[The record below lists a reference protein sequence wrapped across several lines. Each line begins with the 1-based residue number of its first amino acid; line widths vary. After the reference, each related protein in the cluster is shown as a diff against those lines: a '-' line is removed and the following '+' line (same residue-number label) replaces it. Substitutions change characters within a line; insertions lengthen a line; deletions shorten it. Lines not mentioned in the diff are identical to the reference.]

1 MTPELQRLEEDRKRE
16 KHWKRWGPY
25 LSERQWGT
33 VREDYSSNGDA
44 WNDFPF
50 EQSHRR
56 AYRWGEDGLM
66 GISDNHQR
74 LCFAVALWNER
85 DPILK
90 ERLYGLTNAEGNHG
104 EDVKEVY
111 FYLDSTPTHSYMKA
125 LYKYPQSE
133 YPYNELKNR
142 SARSGIGGFEP
153 ELWNAGKFAEN
164 RYFDVCTEYGKADQN
179 DILIRIT
186 VTNRGPD
193 AAPVHV
199 LPTLWFRNRWSWGR
213 ATSAPPTMTA
223 VGPAAVS
230 LHEETLGDWSFALD
244 GEPSLLFTGNDTN
257 PGGSPGGAP
266 GFYKDAFH
274 RHVVEGCQN
283 VTNSAQKGTKMCG
296 WQHFLLPSGASVVI
310 RARLHDGAA
319 RPDEFADFDAVMARR
334 LEEADEFYQGLRN
347 CDLSPDARNVQRQA
361 FAGLLWT
368 KQFYHYVVE
377 DWLHGDPG
385 SPAPA
390 PERRTGRNSGWTHLF
405 ADNILSMPDKWEY
418 PWFAAWDTAFHMIPF
433 ATLDP
438 EYAKQQLQLFLREWF
453 LHPNGQIPAYEWN
466 FSDVNPPVHAWACYR
481 VFKIDAKQ
489 SGTPDHAFLERC
501 FHKLLMNF
509 TWWVNRKDPAG
520 HNVFEGGFLGLDN
533 IGVFDRSRPLPTGG
547 RLEQSD
553 GTSWMAMYSLNMLRI
568 AVELASINPAYEDIA
583 SKFLEHFLFI
593 SSAMNTANGEGLWD
607 EDDGFYYDRL
617 RLADGSSQPL
627 RVRSLVGLIPLFA
640 VETTEFQETLAFE
653 GFRRRARWFLKH
665 RRDLVTHLLWENA
678 NETRPRGIIALVKP
692 ERLRRVLEVMLDERE
707 FLSPYGIRSLS
718 KIHQERPFVIKVN
731 GEEHR
736 VDYSPAE
743 SGSRM
748 FGGNSNWRGPVWFP
762 INYLIIESLQKF
774 HHYFGDHLK
783 VECPTGSG
791 TLMNLG
797 EVAAELSRR
806 LSRIFLRGERGRRPC
821 YGDTELFQTDPE
833 FRDNLFFHEYFHG
846 DNGAGLGANHQ
857 TGWTA
862 LVAKLLQQSGE

>member
-1 MTPELQRLEEDRKRE
+1 MTAENQRLEEARRRD

-33 VREDYSSNGDA
+33 VREDYSPGGDA
-44 WNDFPF
+44 WDDFPF

-74 LCFAVALWNER
+74 LCFAVALWNGR

-90 ERLYGLTNAEGNHG
+90 ERLFGLTNTEGNHG

-111 FYLDSTPTHSYMKA
+111 YYLDSTPTHSYLKA
-125 LYKYPQSE
+125 LYKYTQSE
-133 YPYNELKNR
+133 FPYAELR
-142 SARSGIGGFEP
+142 SRAVQAGIGGFEP
-153 ELWNAGKFAEN
+153 EIWDTAAFTGS
-164 RYFDVCTEYGKADQN
+164 RYFDVCAEYAKADPD

-193 AAPVHV
+193 AAPIHV
-199 LPTLWFRNRWSWGR
+199 LPTAWFRNRWSWGK
-213 ATSAPPTMTA
+213 AVGTPPVISAAGLAAASLRDEELGEWCMAFDGAPTMLYTNNESDPGS
-223 VGPAAVS
+223 GP
-230 LHEETLGDWSFALD
+230 GY
-244 GEPSLLFTGNDTN
+244 
-257 PGGSPGGAP
+257 
-266 GFYKDAFH
+266 YKDAFH
-274 RHVVEGCQN
+274 RRVVEECQN
-283 VTNSAQKGTKMCG
+283 ATNPAQKGTKMCA
-296 WQHFLLPSGASVVI
+296 WEHFWVPSGASVVL
-310 RARLHDGAA
+310 RARLYAGALRA
-319 RPDEFADFDAVMARR
+319 DEFADFDAVMACRIA
-334 LEEADEFYQGLRN
+334 EADEFYSALQN
-347 CDLSPDARNVQRQA
+347 ASLSPDARNVQRQA
-361 FAGLLWT
+361 MAGLLWT
-368 KQFYHYVVE
+368 KQYYHYVVE
-377 DWLHGDPG
+377 DWLKGDPAAPK
-385 SPAPA
+385 PAPQ
-390 PERRTGRNSGWTHLF
+390 RRHGRNSQWSHVY

-433 ATLDP
+433 ALLDS
-438 EYAKQQLQLFLREWF
+438 EFAKHQLQLFLREWF

-481 VFKIDAKQ
+481 VFKIDARQ
-489 SGTPDHAFLERC
+489 SGRPDHLFLERC

-547 RLEQSD
+547 TLAQSD
-553 GTSWMAMYSLNMLRI
+553 ATSWMAMYSLNMLRI
-568 AVELASINPAYEDIA
+568 AVELAGVNPAYEDIA
-583 SKFLEHFLFI
+583 SKFLEHFLYI
-593 SSAMNTANGEGLWD
+593 SSAMNSADGHGLWD
-607 EDDGFYYDRL
+607 EEDGFYYDRL
-617 RLADGSSQPL
+617 RLPDGTSCPL

-640 VETTEFQETLAFE
+640 VETSEVEETEPLT
-653 GFRRRARWFLKH
+653 GFRRRTRWFLKN
-665 RRDLVTHLLWENA
+665 RPDLAKQLLWENA
-678 NETRPRGIIALVKP
+678 NAARPRGIIALVKP

-718 KIHQERPFVIKVN
+718 KVHLEQPFTIRVN
-731 GEEHR
+731 GQVHR
-736 VDYSPAE
+736 VDYRPAE
-743 SGSRM
+743 SDSRM

-762 INYLIIESLQKF
+762 INFLIIESLQKF
-774 HHYFGDHLK
+774 HHYFGDQMK

-791 TLMNLG
+791 NLMNLS

-806 LSRIFLRGERGRRPC
+806 MSRIFLKDENGRRPC
-821 YGDTELFQTDPE
+821 YGETELFQTDPE

-846 DNGAGLGANHQ
+846 DNGAGLGAIHQ